1 MIRVLVAEDHPDL
14 RRSVG
19 QMLADRGYDVVVVK
33 SAAEALAM
41 LDREAVPEL
50 ALLDRDM
57 PELDR
62 LGMVHRPCERSEV
75 VATYLLMRPARKQTP
90 LEVRLLHAPADNDP
104 AAPAGAGTVGLR
116 LEIGKALVD
125 SHRGRETAE
134 SARATTEERTKR

>member
-50 ALLDRDM
+50 ALLDRDL

-62 LGMVHRPCERSEV
+62 LGMVHRPCERPDV
-75 VATYLLMRPARKQTP
+75 VATYLLMRPSRKQTP
-90 LEVRLLHAPADNDP
+90 LEVHLLHAPADHDP